1 MKLVM
6 SKEETLG
13 IVAIFRDFY
22 DVEKRFQENK
32 SNAAAE
38 QRNLQEKI
46 ASMLP
51 QAAELLQ
58 AYFDVKSPSSV
69 KITPSPSLAEFYSS
83 APAPETAPYFAP
95 KSLESVDFEVMSAVY
110 GGKNAKIS
118 VRETTS
124 GMVFHLY
131 AKSWPE
137 SPEMA
142 IWDSTGAPVGTL
154 QWSATA
160 PYLHEIP
167 SLKINLPNHIAFRNP
182 DRIVING
189 DMCSIEFSSEPKQ
202 TIHGISCIF
211 CQDESNTPHYILDA
225 MGTSNW
231 FLSGDLFPVF
241 GERAWLY
248 ERGGE
253 SCSVAVEV
261 NSDGFEE
268 A

>member
-6 SKEETLG
+6 SEEETLG

-32 SNAAAE
+32 LNAAAE

-51 QAAELLQ
+51 QFAELLQ

-69 KITPSPSLAEFYSS
+69 KSASPSPGFY
-83 APAPETAPYFAP
+83 AAPETAPYFVP
-95 KSLESVDFEVMSAVY
+95 KALESLDFEVMSAGY

-118 VRETTS
+118 VKETTS

-131 AKSWPE
+131 AKAWPE

-142 IWDSTGAPVGTL
+142 IWDSTGTPVGTL
-154 QWSATA
+154 QWSAIA

-189 DMCSIEFSSEPKQ
+189 DTCSVEFESEPKQ
-202 TIHGISCIF
+202 TIHGISCSF

-225 MGTSNW
+225 MGTPNW

-253 SCSVAVEV
+253 SCTVAVEV

>member
-6 SKEETLG
+6 SEEETLG

-32 SNAAAE
+32 LNAAAE

-51 QAAELLQ
+51 QFAELFQ
-58 AYFDVKSPSSV
+58 AYFDAKSPSSA
-69 KITPSPSLAEFYSS
+69 KSASPSPGFY
-83 APAPETAPYFAP
+83 AAPETAPYFVP
-95 KSLESVDFEVMSAVY
+95 KVESIDFEVTSVV
-110 GGKNAKIS
+110 GGKDARIS

-124 GMVFHLY
+124 GMVFRLY
-131 AKSWPE
+131 PKAWPE
-137 SPEMA
+137 FPEMT
-142 IWDSTGAPVGTL
+142 ICDSKNAFVGTL
-154 QWSATA
+154 QWSAIA

-182 DRIVING
+182 DRIIING
-189 DMCSIEFSSEPKQ
+189 DMCSIEFESEPKQ
-202 TIHGISCIF
+202 TIHGISCSF

-225 MGTSNW
+225 MGTANW
-231 FLSGDLFPVF
+231 FLSGDLLPVF